1 MKIFKTL
8 FFTTLFWMLVVLGL
22 WIASFFYP
30 NHAAQFLNA
39 VLPAATKESF
49 VSEYHKG
56 DIVEDQVTPT
66 QTTQDQNSDLVTTG
80 SSVNTGTGNLS
91 ADEESPSLQAEV
103 VSLQNR
109 VAILENNLSQVIAF
123 LQSVTVVNPEASNQQ
138 TATQAEQAQASSETP
153 TGVVN
158 TFWTVRH

>member
-30 NHAAQFLNA
+30 KHAGQLLNTI
-39 VLPAATKESF
+39 LPTEAKESAAT
-49 VSEYHKG
+49 EYQKKNY
-56 DIVEDQVTPT
+56 EEEQATPT
-66 QTTQDQNSDLVTTG
+66 QTTQDQNSDVVTTG
-80 SSVNTGTGNLS
+80 SEASTGASNPS
-91 ADEESPSLQAEV
+91 AEIGYPSLEAEV
-103 VSLQNR
+103 ASLQNR

-123 LQSVTVVNPEASNQQ
+123 LQSVTVVNPETTTQPTNVQVEQ
-138 TATQAEQAQASSETP
+138 TQTPNETP

-158 TFWTVRH
+158 TF

>member
-1 MKIFKTL
+1 MRIFKTL
-8 FFTTLFWMLVVLGL
+8 FFTTLFWTLVVLGL

-39 VLPAATKESF
+39 VLPSATKESF

-56 DIVEDQVTPT
+56 DIVEDQVNTV

-80 SSVNTGTGNLS
+80 NSINTGTGNLS

-103 VSLQNR
+103 VGLQNR

-158 TFWTVRH
+158 TF

>member
-1 MKIFKTL
+1 MRIFKTL
-8 FFTTLFWMLVVLGL
+8 FFTTLFWTLVVLGL

-39 VLPAATKESF
+39 VLPSATKESF

-56 DIVEDQVTPT
+56 DIVEDQVNTV

-80 SSVNTGTGNLS
+80 NSINTGTGNLS

-153 TGVVN
+153 TGIVN
-158 TFWTVRH
+158 TF

>member
-56 DIVEDQVTPT
+56 NLVEDQVNTI

-80 SSVNTGTGNLS
+80 SSVNTGAENLS

-123 LQSVTVVNPEASNQQ
+123 LQSVTVVNPEVTNQP
-138 TATQAEQAQASSETP
+138 ATTQPEQAQTPNETP

>member
-8 FFTTLFWMLVVLGL
+8 FFTTLFWILVVLGL

-56 DIVEDQVTPT
+56 DIVEDQVNTV

-80 SSVNTGTGNLS
+80 SSVNTGAGNLS

-123 LQSVTVVNPEASNQQ
+123 LQSVTVVNPETTTQQ
-138 TATQAEQAQASSETP
+138 TATQAEQAQTSSETP

-158 TFWTVRH
+158 AFWTVRH

>member
-56 DIVEDQVTPT
+56 DIVEDQVNTV

-80 SSVNTGTGNLS
+80 NSINTGTGNLS

-158 TFWTVRH
+158 TF

>member
-56 DIVEDQVTPT
+56 DIVEEQVTPT
-66 QTTQDQNSDLVTTG
+66 QTTQDQNSDFVTTG

-103 VSLQNR
+103 TSLQNR
-109 VAILENNLSQVIAF
+109 VVILENNLSQVIAF
-123 LQSVTVVNPEASNQQ
+123 LQSVTVVNPEVTNQP
-138 TATQAEQAQASSETP
+138 TNVQAEQTQTPNETP

-158 TFWTVRH
+158 TF

>member
-56 DIVEDQVTPT
+56 DFVEDQVNTT

-80 SSVNTGTGNLS
+80 SSVNTGAGNLS

-103 VSLQNR
+103 ASLQNR
-109 VAILENNLSQVIAF
+109 VVILENNLSQVIAF
-123 LQSVTVVNPEASNQQ
+123 LQSVTVVNPEVTNQQ
-138 TATQAEQAQASSETP
+138 TATQSEQAQTSSETP

>member
-1 MKIFKTL
+1 MP
-8 FFTTLFWMLVVLGL
+8 
-22 WIASFFYP
+22 S
-30 NHAAQFLNA
+30 
-39 VLPAATKESF
+39 ATKESF

-56 DIVEDQVTPT
+56 DIVEDQVNTV

-91 ADEESPSLQAEV
+91 ADEDSPSLQAEV

>member
-56 DIVEDQVTPT
+56 DIVEDQVNAT

-80 SSVNTGTGNLS
+80 SSVNIGTGNLS
-91 ADEESPSLQAEV
+91 TDEESPSLQAEV
-103 VSLQNR
+103 ASLQNR
-109 VAILENNLSQVIAF
+109 VVILENNLSQVIAF
-123 LQSVTVVNPEASNQQ
+123 LQSVTVVNPEATTQPTNV
-138 TATQAEQAQASSETP
+138 QAEQTQTPNETP

>member
-56 DIVEDQVTPT
+56 DIVEDQVNTV

-103 VSLQNR
+103 ASLQNR
-109 VAILENNLSQVIAF
+109 VAILENNLSQVISF
-123 LQSVTVVNPEASNQQ
+123 LQSVTVVNPEATTQQ
-138 TATQAEQAQASSETP
+138 TTTQSEQAQTSSETP

-158 TFWTVRH
+158 TF

>member
-56 DIVEDQVTPT
+56 DIVEEQVTPT
-66 QTTQDQNSDLVTTG
+66 QTTQDQNSDFVTTG

-103 VSLQNR
+103 TSLQNR
-109 VAILENNLSQVIAF
+109 VVILENNLSQVIAF
-123 LQSVTVVNPEASNQQ
+123 LQSVTVVNPEVTNQPA
-138 TATQAEQAQASSETP
+138 TTQAEPAQASSETP
-153 TGVVN
+153 TGIVN
-158 TFWTVRH
+158 TF

>member
-39 VLPAATKESF
+39 VLPAATKESLEA
-49 VSEYHKG
+49 EYYNK
-56 DIVEDQVTPT
+56 IYVEEQVTPT

-80 SSVNTGTGNLS
+80 SEASTGASNPS
-91 ADEESPSLQAEV
+91 AEIGYPSLEAEV
-103 VSLQNR
+103 ASLQNR

-123 LQSVTVVNPEASNQQ
+123 LQSVTVVNPEATTQQ
-138 TATQAEQAQASSETP
+138 TTTQSEQTQTPNETP

-158 TFWTVRH
+158 TF

>member
-56 DIVEDQVTPT
+56 NLVEDQVNTI

-80 SSVNTGTGNLS
+80 SSVNIGTVNLS

-103 VSLQNR
+103 ASLQNR
-109 VAILENNLSQVIAF
+109 IVILENNLSQVIAF
-123 LQSVTVVNPEASNQQ
+123 LQSVTVVNPEVTTQPTNV
-138 TATQAEQAQASSETP
+138 QAEQTQNPNETP

-158 TFWTVRH
+158 TF

>member
-1 MKIFKTL
+1 
-8 FFTTLFWMLVVLGL
+8 MLVVLGL

-56 DIVEDQVTPT
+56 DIVEEQVTPT
-66 QTTQDQNSDLVTTG
+66 QTTQDQNSDLITTG
-80 SSVNTGTGNLS
+80 SSVNTGMGNLS

-103 VSLQNR
+103 ASLQNR
-109 VAILENNLSQVIAF
+109 VIILENNLSQVIAF
-123 LQSVTVVNPEASNQQ
+123 LQSVTVVNPEVTNQQ
-138 TATQAEQAQASSETP
+138 TATQSEQAQTSSETP

>member
-1 MKIFKTL
+1 
-8 FFTTLFWMLVVLGL
+8 MLVVLGL

-56 DIVEDQVTPT
+56 DFVEDQVNTT

-80 SSVNTGTGNLS
+80 SSVNTGAGNLS

-103 VSLQNR
+103 ASLQNR
-109 VAILENNLSQVIAF
+109 VVILENNLSQVIAF
-123 LQSVTVVNPEASNQQ
+123 LQSVTVVNPEVTNQQ
-138 TATQAEQAQASSETP
+138 TATQSEQAQTSSETP

-158 TFWTVRH
+158 TF

>member
-30 NHAAQFLNA
+30 NHAAQFLNS

-56 DIVEDQVTPT
+56 DIVEEQVTST
-66 QTTQDQNSDLVTTG
+66 QTTQDHNSDLVTTG
-80 SSVNTGTGNLS
+80 SSVNTGAENLS

-123 LQSVTVVNPEASNQQ
+123 LQSVTVVNPE
-138 TATQAEQAQASSETP
+138 TTTQPTTTQPEQAQTPNETP

-158 TFWTVRH
+158 TF

>member
-1 MKIFKTL
+1 MKTFKTF

-22 WIASFFYP
+22 WISSFFYP
-30 NHAAQFLNA
+30 KHAGQLLSTILPTKAQ
-39 VLPAATKESF
+39 ESL
-49 VSEYHKG
+49 VTEYHNKNY
-56 DIVEDQVTPT
+56 VEEQVTPP

-103 VSLQNR
+103 ASLQNR
-109 VAILENNLSQVIAF
+109 VVILENNLSQVIAF
-123 LQSVTVVNPEASNQQ
+123 LQSVTVVNPEVTNQPTNVQ
-138 TATQAEQAQASSETP
+138 PEQAQTPNETP

-158 TFWTVRH
+158 TFWNVRH

>member
-1 MKIFKTL
+1 MRIFKTL
-8 FFTTLFWMLVVLGL
+8 FFTTLFWTLVVLGL

-39 VLPAATKESF
+39 VLPSATKESF

-56 DIVEDQVTPT
+56 DIVEDQVNTV

-80 SSVNTGTGNLS
+80 NSINTGTGNLS

-103 VSLQNR
+103 ASLQNR
-109 VAILENNLSQVIAF
+109 VVILENNLSQVIAF
-123 LQSVTVVNPEASNQQ
+123 LQSVTVVNPETTTQP
-138 TATQAEQAQASSETP
+138 TTTQAEQTQTSSETP

-158 TFWTVRH
+158 TF

>member
-56 DIVEDQVTPT
+56 DIVEDQVNTA

-103 VSLQNR
+103 ASLQNR
-109 VAILENNLSQVIAF
+109 VVILENNLSQVIAF
-123 LQSVTVVNPEASNQQ
+123 LQSVTVVNPETTTQP
-138 TATQAEQAQASSETP
+138 TTTQAEPAQASSETP

>member
-8 FFTTLFWMLVVLGL
+8 FFTTLFWMLVVLAL

-56 DIVEDQVTPT
+56 NLVEDQVNTVK
-66 QTTQDQNSDLVTTG
+66 TTQDQNSDLVTTG
-80 SSVNTGTGNLS
+80 SIVNTGTGNLS

-103 VSLQNR
+103 ASLQNR
-109 VAILENNLSQVIAF
+109 VVILENNLSQVITF
-123 LQSVTVVNPEASNQQ
+123 LQSVTVVNPETTTQPTTTQSEQ
-138 TATQAEQAQASSETP
+138 TQTPNETP

>member
-49 VSEYHKG
+49 VSEYHEG
-56 DIVEDQVTPT
+56 DIVEEQVTPT
-66 QTTQDQNSDLVTTG
+66 QTTQDQNSDLITTG

-103 VSLQNR
+103 ASLQNR

-138 TATQAEQAQASSETP
+138 TTTQAEQAQTSSETP

-158 TFWTVRH
+158 TF

>member
-1 MKIFKTL
+1 
-8 FFTTLFWMLVVLGL
+8 MLVVLGL
-22 WIASFFYP
+22 WIASFFYRK
-30 NHAAQFLNA
+30 HAGQLLSTILPTKAQ
-39 VLPAATKESF
+39 ESF

-56 DIVEDQVTPT
+56 DIVEDQVNTA

-103 VSLQNR
+103 ASLQNR
-109 VAILENNLSQVIAF
+109 VVILENNLSQVIAF

-138 TATQAEQAQASSETP
+138 TTTQAEQAQTSSETP

>member
-1 MKIFKTL
+1 
-8 FFTTLFWMLVVLGL
+8 MLVVLGL

-39 VLPAATKESF
+39 VLPSATKESF

-56 DIVEDQVTPT
+56 DIVEDQVNTV

-80 SSVNTGTGNLS
+80 NSINTGTGNLS

>member
-1 MKIFKTL
+1 MRIFKTL
-8 FFTTLFWMLVVLGL
+8 FFTTLFWTLVVLGL

-39 VLPAATKESF
+39 VLPSATKESF

-56 DIVEDQVTPT
+56 DIVEDQVNTV

-80 SSVNTGTGNLS
+80 NSINTGTGNLS

-158 TFWTVRH
+158 TFGTVRH

>member
-1 MKIFKTL
+1 MRIFKTL
-8 FFTTLFWMLVVLGL
+8 FFTTLFWTLVVLGL

-39 VLPAATKESF
+39 VLPSATKESF

-56 DIVEDQVTPT
+56 DIVEDQVNTV

-80 SSVNTGTGNLS
+80 NSINTGTGNLS
-91 ADEESPSLQAEV
+91 ADEESPSLLAEV

-123 LQSVTVVNPEASNQQ
+123 LQSVTVVNPEVTNQPTNVQ
-138 TATQAEQAQASSETP
+138 PEQAQTPNETP

-158 TFWTVRH
+158 TF

>member
-1 MKIFKTL
+1 
-8 FFTTLFWMLVVLGL
+8 MLVVLGL

-56 DIVEDQVTPT
+56 DIVEDQVNTA

-80 SSVNTGTGNLS
+80 SEASTGVSNPS
-91 ADEESPSLQAEV
+91 AEIGYPSLEAEV
-103 VSLQNR
+103 ASLQNR

-123 LQSVTVVNPEASNQQ
+123 LQSVTVVNPETTTQPTNV
-138 TATQAEQAQASSETP
+138 QAEQTQTPNETP
-153 TGVVN
+153 IGVVN

>member
-22 WIASFFYP
+22 WIASFFYRK
-30 NHAAQFLNA
+30 HAGQLLSTILPTKAQ
-39 VLPAATKESF
+39 ESL
-49 VSEYHKG
+49 VTEYHNKNY
-56 DIVEDQVTPT
+56 VEEQVTPP

-80 SSVNTGTGNLS
+80 SEASTGASNPS
-91 ADEESPSLQAEV
+91 AEIGYPSLEAEV
-103 VSLQNR
+103 ASLQNR
-109 VAILENNLSQVIAF
+109 VAILENNLSQVISF
-123 LQSVTVVNPEASNQQ
+123 LQSVTVVNPETTTQPTNVQPEQ
-138 TATQAEQAQASSETP
+138 TQTPNETP

>member
-8 FFTTLFWMLVVLGL
+8 FFTTLFWILVVLGL

-56 DIVEDQVTPT
+56 DIVEDQVNTV

-80 SSVNTGTGNLS
+80 NSINTGTGNLS

-158 TFWTVRH
+158 TF

>member
-30 NHAAQFLNA
+30 KHAGQLLSTILPTKAQES
-39 VLPAATKESF
+39 VAT
-49 VSEYHKG
+49 EYHNKNY
-56 DIVEDQVTPT
+56 VEDQVNTA

-103 VSLQNR
+103 ASLQNR
-109 VAILENNLSQVIAF
+109 VVILENNLSQVIAF
-123 LQSVTVVNPEASNQQ
+123 LQSVTVVNPEATTQPTNV
-138 TATQAEQAQASSETP
+138 QAEQTQTPNETP

>member
-1 MKIFKTL
+1 MKTFKTF

-30 NHAAQFLNA
+30 KHAGQLLSTILPTKAQES
-39 VLPAATKESF
+39 VAT
-49 VSEYHKG
+49 EYHNKNY
-56 DIVEDQVTPT
+56 VEDQVNTA

-80 SSVNTGTGNLS
+80 SSVNTGTGDLS

-103 VSLQNR
+103 ASLQNR
-109 VAILENNLSQVIAF
+109 VVILENNLSQVIAF
-123 LQSVTVVNPEASNQQ
+123 LQSITVVNPEVTNQP
-138 TATQAEQAQASSETP
+138 TNVQAEQAQTSSETP
-153 TGVVN
+153 TGIVN

>member
-49 VSEYHKG
+49 VSEYHKRNL
-56 DIVEDQVTPT
+56 VEDQVNTV
-66 QTTQDQNSDLVTTG
+66 QTTQDQNSNLVTTG

-103 VSLQNR
+103 TSLQNR
-109 VAILENNLSQVIAF
+109 VVILENNLSQVIAF
-123 LQSVTVVNPEASNQQ
+123 LQSVTVVNPEVTNQP
-138 TATQAEQAQASSETP
+138 ATSQPEQAQTPNETP

-158 TFWTVRH
+158 TF

>member
-1 MKIFKTL
+1 MRIFKTL
-8 FFTTLFWMLVVLGL
+8 FFTTLFWPLVVLGL

-39 VLPAATKESF
+39 VLPSATKESF

-56 DIVEDQVTPT
+56 DIVEDQVNTV

-80 SSVNTGTGNLS
+80 NSINTGTGNLS

-123 LQSVTVVNPEASNQQ
+123 LQSVTVVNREASNQQ

-158 TFWTVRH
+158 TF

>member
-30 NHAAQFLNA
+30 KHAAQFLNA

-56 DIVEDQVTPT
+56 DIVEDQVNTV

-80 SSVNTGTGNLS
+80 SIVNTGMGNLS

-103 VSLQNR
+103 ASLQNR
-109 VAILENNLSQVIAF
+109 VVILENNLSQVIAF
-123 LQSVTVVNPEASNQQ
+123 LQSVTVVNPEVTNQP
-138 TATQAEQAQASSETP
+138 ATTQVEPAQASNETP

-158 TFWTVRH
+158 TF